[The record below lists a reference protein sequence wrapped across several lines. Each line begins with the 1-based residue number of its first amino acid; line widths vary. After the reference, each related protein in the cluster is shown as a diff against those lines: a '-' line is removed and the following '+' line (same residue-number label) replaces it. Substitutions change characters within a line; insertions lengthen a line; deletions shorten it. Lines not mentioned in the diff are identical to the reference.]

1 MTFEQFKYFLDA
13 YGASFQRWP
22 AERRGEAEAFLADSA
37 AAAAAL
43 DEALR
48 LDAGLDLV
56 VVARDVRAERRV
68 IARLGRQVA
77 ELHARRFSL
86 FEPLFGSLGSVWSRA
101 AIVAA
106 VALLGIVTGVIELQQ
121 PAVDSAIP
129 DYVQG
134 PADVGPIELADL

>member
-1 MTFEQFKYFLDA
+1 MTFEQFKYLLDA
-13 YGASFQRWP
+13 YGASIQRWP
-22 AERRGEAEAFLADSA
+22 AERQAEAKAFLADSA
-37 AAAAAL
+37 VAAAAL
-43 DEALR
+43 DEALQ

-56 VVARDVRAERRV
+56 VVARDERAERRV
-68 IARLGRQVA
+68 VARLGRQVA
-77 ELHARRFSL
+77 ELRTRGFSL
-86 FEPLFGSLGSVWSRA
+86 FEPLFGSFGSVWSRA

-121 PAVDSAIP
+121 SAVDSAVP